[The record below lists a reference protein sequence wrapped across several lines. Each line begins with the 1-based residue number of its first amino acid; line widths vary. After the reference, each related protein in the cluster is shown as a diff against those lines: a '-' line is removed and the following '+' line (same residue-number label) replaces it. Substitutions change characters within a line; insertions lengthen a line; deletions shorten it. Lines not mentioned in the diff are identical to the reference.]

1 MRARLGEATEIVEAH
16 QLSIS
21 LARAGA
27 RHYAEL
33 MDARTR
39 KQAEDRDE
47 TVDEA
52 RMLAETIS
60 VKRDRLLA
68 SLTLIA
74 GIGLIVGLPF
84 ALQLGAEFFMPVT
97 AALVI
102 AIALVPLLEWFERR
116 GIPSKPAAG
125 LCVILFLMMAI
136 FAIGTIVI
144 PASDWVAQVPTKITK
159 VRTALEPVF
168 DLYKNLDRFVNRIA
182 NQIELNHAAHTRTV
196 TIEQPNSIMG
206 LLATSAPH
214 LLIQLFF
221 SLLVIFFF
229 LAGWTAMRKKT
240 IVSRGSFEGALT
252 TARVIQQVVD
262 ATSTYL
268 GTITLIN
275 IGLGALTAGALWLL
289 GMPSPIMWGGIVA
302 VANYIPYLGPIVCA
316 LLLFVGGLMTYPDI
330 WGALAPPAAF
340 TCFHLVEANFF
351 TPMVVGHRLTISPLS
366 ILVSLSFWAWVWGT
380 TGALLAV
387 PLLIIMKTIFSAAG
401 TPDIA
406 GFLFEHGTLTHA
418 GEEDE
423 EEVEERQE
431 IQPAMVDTPQPRT

>member
-1 MRARLGEATEIVEAH
+1 
-16 QLSIS
+16 
-21 LARAGA
+21 
-27 RHYAEL
+27 

-39 KQAEDRDE
+39 KEHDHEISEPVAE
-47 TVDEA
+47 EA
-52 RMLAETIS
+52 RYLAETITI
-60 VKRDRLLA
+60 KRDRLLA

-74 GIGLIVGLPF
+74 GVGLIVGLPF
-84 ALQLGAEFFMPVT
+84 ALREGAEFFMPVT
-97 AALVI
+97 AALVV

-116 GIPSKPAAG
+116 GVPSRLSAG
-125 LCVILFLMMAI
+125 LCVIVFLVAAI
-136 FAIGTIVI
+136 FAIGSILV
-144 PASDWVAQVPTKITK
+144 PATEWIELVPQRIGK
-159 VRTALEPVF
+159 VRAALQPVL
-168 DLYKNLDRFVNRIA
+168 DLYQNLDRFFTRIA
-182 NQIELNHAAHTRTV
+182 NQVQINQASHARTV
-196 TIEQPNSIMG
+196 RIEEPNSVAG

-221 SLLVIFFF
+221 ALLVIFFF
-229 LAGWTAMRKKT
+229 LAGWTAMRKRT

-275 IGLGALTAGALWLL
+275 IGLGGLTAAVLWGL

-302 VANYIPYLGPIVCA
+302 VLNYIPYLGPIASA
-316 LLLFVGGLMTYPDI
+316 LLLFLGGLMTFPDI
-330 WGALAPPAAF
+330 WGALVPPAAF
-340 TCFHLVEANFF
+340 ISFHLVEANFF
-351 TPMVVGHRLTISPLS
+351 TPMVVGHRLTISPLA
-366 ILVSLSFWAWVWGT
+366 ILIALSFWAWVWGT

-406 GFLFEHGTLTHA
+406 GFLFEHGTLTHV
-418 GEEDE
+418 GEPEE

-431 IQPAMVDTPQPRT
+431 MEPAMVDTEKPAS